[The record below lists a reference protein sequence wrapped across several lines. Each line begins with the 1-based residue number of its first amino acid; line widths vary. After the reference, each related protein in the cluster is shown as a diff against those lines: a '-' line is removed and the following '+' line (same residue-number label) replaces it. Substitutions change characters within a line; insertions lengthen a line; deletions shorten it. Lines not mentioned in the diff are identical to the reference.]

1 MEGGR
6 RILNYPTQD
15 NFPNPAHLSYFFL
28 SLLPRTKWM
37 LQAGMVLMVFFFPSL
52 PLAPLTEGRTAEAS
66 GASSCYH
73 FTGCK
78 VTASPGTNA
87 GRHNWMWP
95 AAKQLPGATVD
106 CSCHQVEFA
115 AEKYGPEEC
124 GSGTQ
129 LRTDGSF
136 TAAPPTGLCLIIVTI
151 TLLSEHR
158 CSSLESSIIFPVTR
172 LWKLNNGPGIPIFW
186 RCIVCFSLS
195 ISLFIY
201 LFLIFFLVENLKW
214 F

>member
-1 MEGGR
+1 MNAASRHGANG
-6 RILNYPTQD
+6 L
-15 NFPNPAHLSYFFL
+15 FP
-28 SLLPRTKWM
+28 
-37 LQAGMVLMVFFFPSL
+37 PSL
-52 PLAPLTEGRTAEAS
+52 PLAPLTEGRTAETS

-129 LRTDGSF
+129 LRADGLF
-136 TAAPPTGLCLIIVTI
+136 TLAPPTGLWLIIVTI

-158 CSSLESSIIFPVTR
+158 CSSSGSSIIFPVTWP
-172 LWKLNNGPGIPIFW
+172 WKLNNGLGIPICW
-186 RCIVCFSLS
+186 RYIVCFSLS
-195 ISLFIY
+195 TSSFIY
-201 LFLIFFLVENLKW
+201 LFFSLWRALNDFKDISYACLFNCHRMWEKYNLLN
-214 F
+214 